1 MLPGQVGYPTAMIA
15 SGNLPQWATLRAP
28 SPAFPHIIHD
38 SGSHATEWPPAPPGA
53 RESHRP
59 PSRAPTVGAARNGAR
74 GDAPHR
80 DPSHRDPFCKAGNGG
95 LIRAARARLARV
107 GWRRISARFGVTL
120 RVGGGGAGE
129 DDGAG
134 AGGSVLVLPAALS
147 GNAHNKL
154 PVVRPLVDGAGKDAV
169 QHLCGVLAGH
179 ARELM
184 TRGAPRGAEA

>member
-1 MLPGQVGYPTAMIA
+1 MIA
-15 SGNLPQWATLRAP
+15 TGNLPQWAALRAP

-38 SGSHATEWPPAPPGA
+38 SVSHATDWPPAPPAG
-53 RESHRP
+53 SHGTS
-59 PSRAPTVGAARNGAR
+59 SRAPTVGAARSGAR
-74 GDAPHR
+74 DDAP
-80 DPSHRDPFCKAGNGG
+80 HRDPFCKAGHGD
-95 LIRAARARLARV
+95 LIRAARARLAGV

-179 ARELM
+179 ARELT